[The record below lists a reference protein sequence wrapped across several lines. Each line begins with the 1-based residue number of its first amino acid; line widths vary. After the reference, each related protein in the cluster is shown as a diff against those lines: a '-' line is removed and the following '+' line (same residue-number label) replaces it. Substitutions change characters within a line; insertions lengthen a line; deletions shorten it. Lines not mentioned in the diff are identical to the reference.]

1 MRRYGLVLAVIAL
14 LTPSA
19 SNSQVRQAND
29 MSGTRASTTD
39 DAVEAGTDR
48 PVPQTTNQRRS
59 LMGVVMDV
67 LIASAEQQSAYQHA
81 SRQPDRANANTTQ
94 TAAASAASTTMNPA
108 SPSSLATH
116 EQVAV
121 ESKP

>member
-1 MRRYGLVLAVIAL
+1 MRRYGLVLAVVAL
-14 LTPSA
+14 LAPSL
-19 SNSQVRQAND
+19 SNSQVQQAND

-48 PVPQTTNQRRS
+48 PAPQTANQRRS

-67 LIASAEQQSAYQHA
+67 LIASAEQQSARQHA
-81 SRQPDRANANTTQ
+81 SRQPDRANGKATQ
-94 TAAASAASTTMNPA
+94 AASPAMNPA
-108 SPSSLATH
+108 SPSDLATH